1 MPFFLKKRKSRFSLG
16 SSGSSDASF
25 RANITLPTASPTVTS
40 YDSSISSEGRPPHT
54 RLVQLP
60 AEAYSG
66 DSRRSAQYAPSDLAF
81 SGLRVDQKLR
91 VIVVG
96 TGFAGLSA
104 AIACARQG
112 FAVTVLERSSGISP
126 HGDSILFGSNA
137 SKMLMRWGVGK
148 EMYAQ
153 AASKGGW
160 WLFKD
165 KEGERI
171 WEENVCEFAPKYCAP
186 ILQGRRAAF
195 LGSLG
200 VEARLLGVQ
209 IRLNSEV
216 VKYWDAEDK
225 PAVVLRSGE
234 VVPGD
239 VVIAADGVHS
249 VARKLLAPRDRLEK
263 QRKPSGYSI
272 HRSAISAEAVAQ
284 DPLVSHLLD
293 GQIRTWLGPDS
304 HVCLYPMDN
313 SRSLAFTFTQRDAG
327 HSASLDWRD
336 RKPIDEVLAS
346 LHDWDPV
353 LRRAVGYFPSSLHW
367 AILDEPPEE
376 EWISEGG
383 KICFVGDSVHG
394 MMPTSFQGGSQAVE
408 DGATIALCLALA
420 GGDADG
426 VGLALETFQRMRRAR
441 VEGAQALGRK
451 QQDAWHRYTTTSPR
465 PPPASL
471 RPLSFDLYD
480 HDAEVFAISHFVRY
494 SRQIDST
501 FHCQRTW
508 LEVAAK
514 KAGLRV
520 VTKN

>member
-16 SSGSSDASF
+16 SSGSSDASS
-25 RANITLPTASPTVTS
+25 RPARTPPTASPTVAS
-40 YDSSISSEGRPPHT
+40 YDSSTSSEGRKPHT

-60 AEAYSG
+60 READSG
-66 DSRRSAQYAPSDLAF
+66 DSPRSVQYAPSDLAF
-81 SGLRVDQKLR
+81 SGLRIDKKLR

-137 SKMLMRWGVGK
+137 SKLLMRWGVGK
-148 EMYAQ
+148 EMYGQ

-171 WEENVCEFAPKYCAP
+171 WHENVGEFSAKYGAP

-200 VEARLLGVQ
+200 VEGRLLGVQ
-209 IRLNSEV
+209 IRLDSEV
-216 VKYWDAEDK
+216 VKYWDAEDD
-225 PAVVLRSGE
+225 PAVVLRGGE
-234 VVPGD
+234 VVRGD
-239 VVIAADGVHS
+239 VIIAADGVHS
-249 VARKLLAPRDRLEK
+249 VARQLLAPRDRPAK

-313 SRSLAFTFTQRDAG
+313 GRSLAFTFTHRDAG

-336 RKPIDEVLAS
+336 RKPIDEVLSS
-346 LHDWDPV
+346 LHNWDPV
-353 LRRAVGYFPSSLHW
+353 LQQAIGYFPTSLHW
-367 AILDEPPEE
+367 EILDEPPEE

-441 VEGAQALGRK
+441 VEEAQALGRK

-465 PPPASL
+465 PPPNSL
-471 RPLSFDLYD
+471 RPISFDLYD
-480 HDAEVFAISHFVRY
+480 HDAEASAISHFARY
-494 SRQIDST
+494 ARQVDPS
-501 FHCQRTW
+501 FHSQRAW
-508 LEVAAK
+508 LERAAK

>member
-1 MPFFLKKRKSRFSLG
+1 MPFFLKKRKSKFSLG
-16 SSGSSDASF
+16 SSGSSDASY
-25 RANITLPTASPTVTS
+25 RPARTPPTASPTVTS
-40 YDSSISSEGRPPHT
+40 YDSSISSEGRQPHT
-54 RLVQLP
+54 RLVQV
-60 AEAYSG
+60 ASQADSG
-66 DSRRSAQYAPSDLAF
+66 DLPRNAQYAPSDLAF
-81 SGLRVDQKLR
+81 SGLRIEQKLR

-137 SKMLMRWGVGK
+137 SKLLMRWGIGK

-171 WEENVCEFAPKYCAP
+171 WEENVSDFAAKYGAP

-209 IRLNSEV
+209 VRLNSEV
-216 VKYWDAEDK
+216 TKYWDAEDE
-225 PAVVLRSGE
+225 PAVVLRGGE
-234 VVPGD
+234 VMRGD
-239 VVIAADGVHS
+239 VIIAADGIHS
-249 VARKLLAPRDRLEK
+249 VAQQLLAPRDRPAK

-272 HRSAISAEAVAQ
+272 HRSAISAESVAQ

-293 GQIRTWLGPDS
+293 GQIRTWLGPDT
-304 HVCLYPMDN
+304 HVCLYPMD
-313 SRSLAFTFTQRDAG
+313 SGRSLTFTFTHRDAG
-327 HSASLDWRD
+327 HVASLDWRD
-336 RKPIDEVLAS
+336 RKPIDGVLAS
-346 LHDWDPV
+346 LHDWDPI
-353 LRRAVGYFPSSLHW
+353 LQRAVGYFPSSLHW
-367 AILDEPPEE
+367 EILDEPPQE

-408 DGATIALCLALA
+408 DGATIALCLALT

-441 VEGAQALGRK
+441 VEEAQALGRM
-451 QQDAWHRYTTTSPR
+451 QQNAWHQYTTTTPR
-465 PPPASL
+465 PHPASL
-471 RPLSFDLYD
+471 RPLSFHLYD
-480 HDAEVFAISHFVRY
+480 HDAEAFAISHFARY
-494 SRQIDST
+494 ARQTDPT
-501 FHCQRTW
+501 FVGQRTW
-508 LEVAAK
+508 LEAAAK
-514 KAGLRV
+514 KVGLRV